1 MTGSSGRLA
10 GKVAIVTA
18 AGQGIGEGI
27 ARRFAAE
34 GARLVL
40 TGRTGAKVERVAADL
55 RQGGAEA
62 IALEALAG
70 DAGQADQTVAAA
82 IAAFG
87 RVDILVNNAHSFTKP
102 VPVEDMPEE
111 NMLVNF
117 QSGTLGSLQLM
128 QRVFPHMR
136 DGGGGAIV
144 NVGSSYA
151 VRAEPGYLAYAAAKE
166 AIRALS
172 KTAAR
177 EWGRYK
183 IRVNTLLPAA
193 LSPMARKYLQE
204 SGRYDE
210 EVGKTAIG
218 YIGEAEADVAPV
230 VVFLCSDDGHYVTG
244 QSISA
249 DGGSLLVG

>member
-1 MTGSSGRLA
+1 MTQGTGRLA

-18 AGQGIGEGI
+18 AGQGIGEGV
-27 ARRFAAE
+27 ARAFARE
-34 GARLVL
+34 GAKLVL
-40 TGRTGAKVERVAADL
+40 TGRTGAKVEAVAADL
-55 RQGGAEA
+55 RAKGVEVV
-62 IALEALAG
+62 ALQALAG
-70 DAGQADQTVAAA
+70 DRGDAERTMAMT
-82 IAAFG
+82 IESFG
-87 RVDILVNNAHSFTKP
+87 RVDILVNNAHSFTRP
-102 VPVEDMPEE
+102 SSVEDMPEE
-111 NMLVNF
+111 NMLINF

-128 QRVFPHMR
+128 QLAFPHMR

-177 EWGRYK
+177 EWGRYN

-193 LSPMARKYLQE
+193 LSPMARKYLKE

-210 EVGKTAIG
+210 EVAKTALG

-230 VVFLCSDDGHYVTG
+230 VLFLCSDDGHYVTG

-249 DGGSLLVG
+249 DGGSLLVN